1 MNAIASTKEAK
12 VERDS
17 IDPRVRIG
25 HVHLKVSDLERS
37 LIFYTN
43 ALGFELTGCLDNEAA
58 FLSAG
63 GYHHHIALNTWQS
76 GGGAR
81 PAPGTTGLH
90 HLAILYPSRSTMAAA
105 YRRVVAF
112 GVPITGASD
121 HGGSE
126 AVYLEDPDGNGIEL
140 TWDRPREQW
149 PRTPEGALMLVSHP
163 LDLENLGAER

>member
-1 MNAIASTKEAK
+1 MNAITSTKETRA
-12 VERDS
+12 ERGA

-37 LIFYTN
+37 LAFYVN
-43 ALGFELTGCLDNEAA
+43 VFGFELTGRLDNEAA

-81 PAPGTTGLH
+81 LAPGMTGLH
-90 HLAILYPSRSTMAAA
+90 HLAILYPDRSTFAAA
-105 YRRVVAF
+105 YRRAVAH
-112 GVPITGASD
+112 GAVLTGASD

-126 AVYLEDPDGNGIEL
+126 AIYLDDPDGNGIEL

-149 PRTPEGALMLVSHP
+149 PRTPDGALMFVSLP
-163 LDLENLGAER
+163 LDLEDLAAER